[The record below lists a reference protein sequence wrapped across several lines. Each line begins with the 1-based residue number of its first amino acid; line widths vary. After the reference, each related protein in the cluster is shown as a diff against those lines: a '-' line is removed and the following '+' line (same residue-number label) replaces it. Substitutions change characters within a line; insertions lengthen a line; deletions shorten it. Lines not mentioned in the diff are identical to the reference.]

1 MSQSGRSEGAHDLLQ
16 SSEVSSQSELPENKT
31 ETSFNILDDQISWLA
46 TSHQNKWMWE
56 RVP

>member
-16 SSEVSSQSELPENKT
+16 SSEVSLELPENKT